1 MVRINIYAPGK
12 DNFYRIRIKIYY
24 SPDGFCEVFS
34 EVICVFN
41 THA

>member
-24 SPDGFCEVFS
+24 LADSFCKVFG
-34 EVICVFN
+34 EIICIFN
-41 THA
+41 TYA